1 MIRAS
6 FMTLG
11 KKVTTDAL
19 YQWDTNQTF
28 QITGSG
34 LTTAPPIHFGNKANE
49 KAVIVQS
56 KIVDGVIEAAIPN
69 TLVAQPYPI
78 YAFLVI
84 IEDGVSNTKQVF
96 EIPIITRP
104 EPADYDFVDDL
115 DVINYEYLSDRIV
128 RFEDAVN
135 ERVNG
140 LEDNINTFETNV
152 TENVNRLQLIVESMS
167 SLGIDAALGMF
178 NKITTFEEDGSVLE
192 TGEGW
197 TKTTI
202 FNDDGTIDEIMSTTN
217 SDGSIQTSVKR
228 TTFESDDSI
237 KEEIIES
244 YITDP
249 EEVNEE

>member
-84 IEDGVSNTKQVF
+84 IENGVSNTKQVF

-128 RFEDAVN
+128 RFENAVN
-135 ERVNG
+135 ERVDG

-167 SLGIDAALGMF
+167 SLGMDSILGMY
-178 NKITTFEEDGSVLE
+178 N
-192 TGEGW
+192 
-197 TKTTI
+197 KTTA
-202 FNDDGTIDEIMSTTN
+202 FNDDGSITESGEGWIKTTVFNADDTIDESLVTTN
-217 SDGSIQTSVKR
+217 ADGSKQTTVKR
-228 TTFESDDSI
+228 TTFNADGSI
-237 KEEIIES
+237 TEQITES

-249 EEVNEE
+249 EEVSEE

>member
-69 TLVAQPYPI
+69 TLVAQPYPV

-84 IEDGVSNTKQVF
+84 IENGVSNTKQVF

-140 LEDNINTFETNV
+140 LEGNINTFETNV

-217 SDGSIQTSVKR
+217 ADGSIQTSVKR
-228 TTFESDDSI
+228 TNFESDDSI

-249 EEVNEE
+249 EEVSEE